1 MYKILIVEDDA
12 AILGVLQRTL
22 ERYGYEPIAVQ
33 NFQDVLAE
41 FSSCSPHLVRWISD
55 FLFYDGYHW
64 CPRFE
69 KSATHRFCFSHP
81 PAIT

>member
-41 FSSCSPHLVRWISD
+41 F
-55 FLFYDGYHW
+55 
-64 CPRFE
+64 
-69 KSATHRFCFSHP
+69 
-81 PAIT
+81 